1 MLEIERLRTLIPD
14 RLQPTISIDLAVMNK
29 PKLIESLRCNRNR
42 YAIYINFPQWRALD
56 LDSRN
61 LLFWHELARIQNGSI
76 YSDRSTART
85 LIAALAIA
93 FIDLST
99 HNILVSVVALTIAG
113 LASFRLYQN
122 HWGERNVRQLTAADR
137 GAIEFAV
144 EFGCDRDRACE
155 LLKSAIIQ
163 IRVQS
168 PTDRSTKSTAR
179 LLVLSMTDR

>member
-1 MLEIERLRTLIPD
+1 MPEVERLRTLIPD
-14 RLQPTISIDLAVMNK
+14 RLQPTISIDLAVVTK
-29 PKLIESLRCNRNR
+29 PKLIKSLRCDRNR

-93 FIDLST
+93 FIDLPT

-113 LASFRLYQN
+113 LAGFRLYQN
-122 HWGERNVRQLTAADR
+122 HWGERNLRQLTAADR
-137 GAIEFAV
+137 DAIELAV
-144 EFGCDRDRACE
+144 EFGDDRDRACE
-155 LLKSAIIQ
+155 LLKSAIMQ
-163 IRVQS
+163 LRVQS
-168 PTDRSTKSTAR
+168 PTDRSTKSAAR
-179 LLVLSMTDR
+179 LLVLSTTDR